1 MPDLSARSCAAPAS
15 PIRRLY
21 PLAREAKRRGKKVY
35 HLNIGQPDIHTPE
48 AFLRGI
54 REAQLDVLAY
64 APSQGLEQTVEALA
78 GYYERCGL
86 PVGENEIL
94 VTTGGSEAITFALTV
109 SCDPGDRVLVPEPFY
124 PNYQGYARLTNV
136 EVAPITTRREDG
148 FHLPSL
154 SELRRAVD
162 ARTRALLFSHPGN
175 PTGVV
180 YTEEELETLVE
191 LALEHD
197 LFIIADE
204 VYREFVY
211 EGAHR
216 SLLSYPEVE
225 DRVILVDS
233 ISKRLSACGAR
244 VGVFVSRNKE
254 VMTAAGKCAT
264 IRLSAPTFGQLGLAA
279 FLADPQHE
287 RVIEAMIQ
295 QFRRRRDVLCEALAD
310 VPGVTFRKPEGA
322 FYIMVGLPVSDAE
335 AFVRWMLTDFPEE
348 ETLMLAPGAGFY
360 ATPGRGGD
368 EARMAYVL
376 NEEDLLRATSALHRG
391 LASYAK
397 TAGAPASP

>member
-1 MPDLSARSCAAPAS
+1 MPELSARSCAAPAS

-35 HLNIGQPDIHTPE
+35 HLNIGQPDIHTPK

-78 GYYERCGL
+78 GYYARCGL
-86 PVGENEIL
+86 PLSEDEIL

-136 EVAPITTRREDG
+136 EIAPITTRREDG
-148 FHLPSL
+148 FHLPEL
-154 SELRRAVD
+154 SELRRSVD
-162 ARTRALLFSHPGN
+162 KRTRALLFSHPGN

-180 YTEEELETLVE
+180 YTERELEALVQ

-216 SLLSYPEVE
+216 SLLSYPEAK

-244 VGVFVSRNKE
+244 VGVFVSRNRE
-254 VMTAAGKCAT
+254 VMSAAGKCAT

-279 FLADPQHE
+279 FLADPHHE
-287 RVIEAMIQ
+287 RVIEEMISK
-295 QFRRRRDVLCEALAD
+295 FRSRRDVLCEALDD

-322 FYIMVGLPVSDAE
+322 FYIMVGLPVPDAE
-335 AFVRWMLTDFPEE
+335 AFVSWMLTDFPEQ
-348 ETLMLAPGAGFY
+348 ETVMLAPGAGFY
-360 ATPGRGGD
+360 ATPGRGND

-376 NEEDLLRATSALHRG
+376 NEQDLLRATTALRQG
-391 LASYAK
+391 LERYAH
-397 TAGAPASP
+397 TTGVPAPS